1 MSNTTINK
9 QSKQQLKT
17 TGIDQ
22 QKLQAFARELA
33 KDIHTQDDISDLSAS
48 LVKMTIEA
56 ALGAEM
62 AHHLGYPRYGQ
73 DDGSN
78 NTRNGYYP
86 KTLKGNHGEV
96 EINIPR
102 DRQADFEPI
111 IVEKGQTRLGA
122 FDGQILSLYAKG
134 MSSRDIV
141 ATFKEMYDAD
151 ISATLVSNVTQAV
164 ITQATE
170 WRNRPLDEIYPIV
183 YLDGIVI
190 KVRQDKQIIKKS
202 MYIALG
208 VNLEGKKECLGLW
221 LSKNESSKFWLGVL
235 NDIANR
241 GVKDILIASVDGL
254 IGFPE
259 AINAVF
265 PQTDIQ
271 LCIVHMVRG
280 SLKYVGYKDRKQVA
294 SDLKQIYQSVSEEEA
309 LLALDEF
316 EHRWGKQFPSIGKS
330 WRRNW
335 DNIATIFA
343 YPEAV
348 RKAIYTTNAIESLNS
363 VIRKSIKNRKIF
375 NHDDSAFKIVF
386 LAIEAA
392 SKKWTMPIRNWS
404 GAMNQFI
411 ILHEDRLK
419 DYV

>member
-1 MSNTTINK
+1 MN
-9 QSKQQLKT
+9 
-17 TGIDQ
+17 Q
-22 QKLQAFARELA
+22 QKLRAFAGELA
-33 KDIHTQDDISDLSAS
+33 KDIHTQDDLADLSAS

-62 AHHLGYPRYGQ
+62 EHHLGYPKYGQ
-73 DDGSN
+73 NGNESNASN
-78 NTRNGYYP
+78 NARNGYYS
-86 KTLKGNHGEV
+86 KIVKGNHGEV
-96 EINIPR
+96 ELAIPR
-102 DRQADFEPI
+102 DRNANFEPAI
-111 IVEKGQTRLGA
+111 IEKGQTRLGA
-122 FDGQILSLYAKG
+122 FDNQILSLYAKG
-134 MSSRDIV
+134 MSTRDIV
-141 ATFKEMYDAD
+141 TTFKEMYDAD

-190 KVRQDKQIIKKS
+190 KVRQDKQIIKKT

-254 IGFPE
+254 TGFPE

-265 PQTDIQ
+265 PQADVQ
-271 LCIVHMVRG
+271 LCIVHMVRN
-280 SLKYVGYKDRKQVA
+280 SLKYVGYKEHKNVA
-294 SDLKQIYQSVSEEEA
+294 SDLKQIYQSITEEEA

-316 EHRWGKQFPSIGKS
+316 EYKWDTQFPSIAKS

-335 DNIATIFA
+335 DNVATLFA
-343 YPEAV
+343 YPEAI

-363 VIRKSIKNRKIF
+363 MIRKSIKNRKIF
-375 NHDDSAFKIVF
+375 NHDNSAFKVVF

-404 GAMNQFI
+404 QAMNQFI